1 MDLINSVCESPLGL
15 YVFGND
21 FQSVDWLIDRTS
33 SGSAMANEALYQF
46 FNWNVGFG
54 GVRGSGNGKYSLP
67 RNRCLFCNVSFIRKT
82 ILFLDLE
89 MSDDLKD
96 LKRAV

>member
-54 GVRGSGNGKYSLP
+54 GVRGSGNGKYHGKWGFDEFSH
-67 RNRCLFCNVSFIRKT
+67 CFT
-82 ILFLDLE
+82 ICI
-89 MSDDLKD
+89 
-96 LKRAV
+96 